1 MNTKITCPVC
11 GRSAIEGN
19 ICPNCETDLSLIRML
34 VDLPEETPNTMPN
47 SLKFLGVSLAIFL
60 FILGLSLGGSANY
73 LISRNQQE
81 LPISSVVNSSS
92 SSTVKNINK
101 YSTQLYDFSCV
112 DGFYYT
118 VKKGD
123 YLLKIIQNFYGN
135 SEYLSLLLDNNPKLI
150 RRENRLEIG
159 ETIFI
164 PNQNKNC

>member
-19 ICPNCETDLSLIRML
+19 VCPNCETDLSLIRML

-60 FILGLSLGGSANY
+60 FILGLSLGGSASY
-73 LISRNQQE
+73 LMSKNQQE
-81 LPISSVVNSSS
+81 VPISSVVNSSS
-92 SSTVKNINK
+92 SSTVQKINK
-101 YSTQLYDFSCV
+101 YSTQLSDFSCV

-123 YLLKIIQNFYGN
+123 YLLKIIQIFYGDSDN
-135 SEYLSLLLDNNPKLI
+135 LSLLLDNNPKLI
-150 RRENRLEIG
+150 RRKNKLEIG
-159 ETIFI
+159 EIIFI